1 MGSPVL
7 QPNKPQPK
15 TVSLSAAQQFAVP
28 TALPADAL
36 VIGWISAAHGIR
48 GGLRAESFSGNFD
61 TLAGCKQIWLGL
73 HENWF
78 LATVSS
84 VVIRPAFAL
93 LELAKLTSRN
103 DAETVQG
110 ARIAVARAQL
120 PATEKETFY
129 WIDLVGCSV
138 TDVRGAPLGEIEN
151 LISTGAHDVLSIR
164 DETLKSGTRLIPFV
178 DAYVKSV
185 DIKSKRVVVEWDPAW
200 DEA

>member
-1 MGSPVL
+1 M
-7 QPNKPQPK
+7 PQPK
-15 TVSLSAAQQFAVP
+15 RVNLSPAQQFVVP
-28 TALPADAL
+28 SDLPSDAL
-36 VIGWISAAHGIR
+36 IIGWVSAAHGIQ

-61 TLAGCKQIWLGL
+61 TLSGCKQIWLGL
-73 HENWF
+73 HESWF
-78 LATVSS
+78 AATVAS
-84 VVIRPAFAL
+84 VVIRPGFAL
-93 LELAKLTSRN
+93 LQLAKLTSRN

-120 PATEKETFY
+120 PATEKETYY

-138 TDVRGAPLGEIEN
+138 TDVQGAALGEIEN

-164 DETLKSGTRLIPFV
+164 DTALKSGTRLIPFV

-185 DIKSKRVVVEWDPAW
+185 DIKSKRMVVEWDASW